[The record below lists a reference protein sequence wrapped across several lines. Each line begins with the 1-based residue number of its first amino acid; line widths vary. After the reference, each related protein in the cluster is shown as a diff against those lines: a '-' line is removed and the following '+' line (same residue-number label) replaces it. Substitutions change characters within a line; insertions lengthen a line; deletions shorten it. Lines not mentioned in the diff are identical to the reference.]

1 MRLFD
6 LIAIVLALAGACS
19 YLNHRFLKLPSTIG
33 LMAITLGGSLIL
45 VAVGQFVPGL
55 RAEARLFV
63 ERINYTDVVLHGML
77 GFLLFA
83 GALHVKL
90 ADLARWRLPIAVL
103 ATAGVTVSTLIVGGM
118 MSLVFQA
125 FGLEVRL
132 VYCLLLGALI
142 SPTDPIA
149 VLGLLKE
156 FGAPQSL
163 EVKIAGES
171 LFNDGVAVVLFFGL
185 LAVATGGED
194 AIAAHVALDFVREA
208 GGGVV
213 FGLLVGYCAY
223 RVFKSVDDYQV
234 EVLLSLAL
242 VAGAYALA
250 ENIHVSAPISMVVI
264 GLLVGNQG
272 RALAMSERTVA
283 RLDDFWELMD
293 EILNAV
299 LFVLV
304 GMEVLI
310 LTFTGKL
317 FAAGVLAIAV
327 VLFAR
332 FVAVGTLVKALT
344 RRGREFEPYS
354 VPILTWGGL
363 RGGLSVAMALSVPS
377 VLGETA
383 VGERDVILAVTYV
396 VVSFSILVQG
406 LTVGPLIAYLLP
418 PGTVNDGGPTAL
430 EQLAAPAAGGVESK
444 RPHPPAP
451 SLLGE
456 GVPPRQAL

>member
-6 LIAIVLALAGACS
+6 LIAILLGLAAACS
-19 YLNHRFLKLPSTIG
+19 YLNHRYLKLPSTIG
-33 LMAITLGGSLIL
+33 LMAITLGSSLIL
-45 VAVGQFVPGL
+45 VAVGQFIPTL
-55 RAEARLFV
+55 RFEAQLFV

-90 ADLARWRLPIAVL
+90 ADLARWRLPIAIL
-103 ATAGVTVSTLIVGGM
+103 ATVGVVASTLVVGGM
-118 MSLVFQA
+118 MALVFGML
-125 FGLEVRL
+125 GLEVRL

-149 VLGLLKE
+149 VLGLLKQ
-156 FGAPQSL
+156 FGAPKSL

-171 LFNDGVAVVLFFGL
+171 LFNDGVAVVIFFGL
-185 LAVATGGED
+185 LAVATGGEE
-194 AIAAHVALDFVREA
+194 ATAGHIALSFVQEA
-208 GGGVV
+208 GGGVL
-213 FGLLVGYCAY
+213 FGLVVGYLAY
-223 RVFKSVDDYQV
+223 RLFKSVDDYQV
-234 EVLLSLAL
+234 EVILSLAV
-242 VAGAYALA
+242 VAGGYALA
-250 ENIHVSAPISMVVI
+250 ENVHISAPIAMVVI

-283 RLDDFWELMD
+283 RLDDFWELID

-317 FAAGVLAIAV
+317 FAAGVLAIGV

-332 FVAVGTLVKALT
+332 FVAVGSLVKALT
-344 RRGREFEPYS
+344 KRGREFEPYS

-377 VLGETA
+377 TLA
-383 VGERDVILAVTYV
+383 DSSVGERDVILAVTYV

-418 PGTVNDGGPTAL
+418 PGTVREEGPTAL
-430 EQLAAPAAGGVESK
+430 EQLDALPAED
-444 RPHPPAP
+444 
-451 SLLGE
+451 
-456 GVPPRQAL
+456 